1 MTQFLQLMFEGVSQG
16 AVFALIALGF
26 SVIFRAS
33 RVLNFAQGAMI
44 LVSAY
49 LISVLAVDAGLPF
62 VLAVVLTIVVVA
74 AGAVAFHRTILRR
87 IDTRDVFAGVM
98 ITLGASIVLVA
109 GVDAFFGGE
118 PRILGDPWG
127 PSSIV
132 LGGVTF
138 TWVKIWG
145 LAVSLVVVAAF
156 FAFDRFTR
164 AGIAMRATAEQE
176 EAALAAG
183 VPVGRIHAIAW
194 AVAGLLAVL
203 GGLFLAGFPSN
214 VNPTLGNTALIAFPA
229 IVLGGLDSPV
239 GALVGGLIIGLVQV
253 LTAGYIP
260 SALGSNFGI
269 VAPYIVMIGVLLVKP
284 YGLFG
289 SRPAE
294 RI

>member
-1 MTQFLQLMFEGVSQG
+1 MTRFVQLMFEGVSQG

-44 LVSAY
+44 LAGAY

-62 VLAVVLTIVVVA
+62 VLAVALTVVVVA

-87 IDTRDVFAGVM
+87 VDTRDVFAGVM
-98 ITLGASIVLVA
+98 ITLGASIILVA
-109 GVDAFFGGE
+109 GVDAVFGGE

-127 PSSIV
+127 PSSFV

-156 FAFDRFTR
+156 FAFDRLTR
-164 AGIAMRATAEQE
+164 AGVAMRATAEQE

-183 VPVGRIHAIAW
+183 VPVWRIHGIAW

-214 VNPTLGNTALIAFPA
+214 VNPTLGNTALVAFPA

-239 GALVGGLIIGLVQV
+239 GALVGGLVIGIVQV

-260 SALGSNFGI
+260 TALGSNFGI

>member
-87 IDTRDVFAGVM
+87 IYTRDVFAVVM

-145 LAVSLVVVAAF
+145 LAAALVVVAAF